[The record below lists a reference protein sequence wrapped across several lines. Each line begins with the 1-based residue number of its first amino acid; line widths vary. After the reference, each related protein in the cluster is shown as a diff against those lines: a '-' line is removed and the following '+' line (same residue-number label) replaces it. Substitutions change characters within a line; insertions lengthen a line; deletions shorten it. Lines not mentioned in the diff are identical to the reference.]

1 MIFQEI
7 SRRTPI
13 VKVHKSCLLL
23 ECLFKKFKREMAK
36 KFKFFSYSRQIL
48 KYLSNILGK
57 KKENVRDILIYRT
70 SSSANGPFAL

>member
-1 MIFQEI
+1 
-7 SRRTPI
+7 
-13 VKVHKSCLLL
+13 
-23 ECLFKKFKREMAK
+23 MAK
-36 KFKFFSYSRQIL
+36 KFKFFSYSGQIL